1 MNKVCSALLAFF
13 DASVIGGN
21 STKSVAWSYLC
32 VDQNNNFGLLCFWQ
46 YLILT
51 KRFVVIE
58 QKFPKVGDTFL
69 DSDRDFAKIETAVR
83 KRENIYAVDEH

>member
-1 MNKVCSALLAFF
+1 MLSTFGIF
-13 DASVIGGN
+13 DASGIGDN
-21 STKSVAWSYLC
+21 STKSVAWSNSS
-32 VDQNNNFGLLCFWQ
+32 VDQNKNFGLLCFLQ

-58 QKFPKVGDTFL
+58 HKFLEVGHNFL

-83 KRENIYAVDEH
+83 KRENIYTVDE